1 MDSPRILNRIGD
13 HAAALNIARSTF
25 YRALPDLMARGYPA
39 RWIGRQLVGEYD
51 AIMDWLSVGDS
62 RATPDAQPHP
72 KPQAQ
77 PESQSESSPQRRGRG
92 RPRKAPLPVRSER
105 ARP

>member
-1 MDSPRILNRIGD
+1 MESPRILNRIGD

-25 YRALPDLMARGYPA
+25 YRALPDLMSRGYPA

-62 RATPDAQPHP
+62 RATPDAQL
-72 KPQAQ
+72 KS
-77 PESQSESSPQRRGRG
+77 PEVQSEPQKSESVPYRRGRG
-92 RPRKAPLPVRSER
+92 RPRKQPLV
-105 ARP
+105 ARR